1 MFEQEVSHQQAGK
14 QPSGNSGVSPVFP
27 EHQEQHRSKQS
38 HRAHFG
44 EVIEQQHQEVHN
56 AAGQLVMQEV
66 KYRHVKYC
74 YMIPKNTVFPTTKDR
89 SLYKKLLISERQAEL
104 CISIRP

>member
-1 MFEQEVSHQQAGK
+1 MRRIQK

-66 KYRHVKYC
+66 KYRHVKFC
-74 YMIPKNTVFPTTKDR
+74 YLIHNITAFPKMKFRPQN
-89 SLYKKLLISERQAEL
+89 KKPPISERQAEL
-104 CISIRP
+104 CISIRL